1 MFAASFI
8 RSLAG
13 VFAVHS
19 FILDTKATREILFG
33 RGGTAMSFLAVVLG
47 VVVSAGLVTA
57 APSPRELKGDFTI
70 LINNDLQGGLLF
82 CVITLGSKD

>member
-1 MFAASFI
+1 
-8 RSLAG
+8 
-13 VFAVHS
+13 
-19 FILDTKATREILFG
+19 
-33 RGGTAMSFLAVVLG
+33 MSFLAVVLG

-82 CVITLGSKD
+82 CVITLG